1 MSAPVDALEVEK
13 DRTCLNKELHA
24 FTTTRP
30 GTRLHT
36 ENVNFTN
43 LSGLR
48 NRVLANV
55 NHRGLFKMDG
65 TGGRVQHGFTADT
78 AAPSVQGDLG
88 Q

>member
-1 MSAPVDALEVEK
+1 MAPVDALGVEK
-13 DRTCLNKELHA
+13 TELFSIMSHTP

-36 ENVNFTN
+36 EDVNLKN

-55 NHRGLFKMDG
+55 NHRGLFKIDG

-78 AAPSVQGDLG
+78 AAPSLQGDLG